1 MKNSKV
7 ASPPSLKSALHLYST
22 NTDWLPT
29 MLGIGVS
36 GAQGR
41 LDPCPLNCWLVCN
54 LKTCKPQCWPS
65 GVLTLVKKGSVSLNH
80 TDELFCQRTWLHILP
95 ARRTSWKLEET
106 KKSILGPNV
115 LLLCSPEMG
124 RVGGF
129 DLCCFCLQAV
139 NENWHSSL
147 ICCCVVVFEHWTAYC
162 FAIIRLLV

>member
-54 LKTCKPQCWPS
+54 LKTCKPQYWPS

>member
-7 ASPPSLKSALHLYST
+7 DSPPSLKSPLHPYST
-22 NTDWLPT
+22 NSDWLPT

-54 LKTCKPQCWPS
+54 LKTCKPHCWPS
-65 GVLTLVKKGSVSLNH
+65 GVLTLVKEGSASLNH

-106 KKSILGPNV
+106 KKSILGRNV

-129 DLCCFCLQAV
+129 HLCCFGLQAV
-139 NENWHSSL
+139 NENRHSSL
-147 ICCCVVVFEHWTAYC
+147 LCCGVAAFEHWTAYC